1 MLFRSNFECGNAT
14 SNANNTLNGV
24 YTFLISNDNT
34 NELQFTGK
42 LDGFPVHLR
51 GSVLSANKLFAVL
64 ATLNATYMCTFNKVS
79 RKFEIM
85 DILNNQPRAIGIDLQ
100 DNVWVIYTAYEV
112 DMYSLTIPTKVN
124 ILFEK
129 GSYQYQGS
137 DINSYLSIEAYNYNG
152 NNVEVDLELTLR
164 GNAIFSATGNKTC
177 NINTG
182 TNGEKQVPIK
192 VTGPGTLSVYTK
204 VSI

>member
-1 MLFRSNFECGNAT
+1 MLFRS
-14 SNANNTLNGV
+14 
-24 YTFLISNDNT
+24 
-34 NELQFTGK
+34 
-42 LDGFPVHLR
+42 
-51 GSVLSANKLFAVL
+51 
-64 ATLNATYMCTFNKVS
+64 
-79 RKFEIM
+79 
-85 DILNNQPRAIGIDLQ
+85 IGIDLQ
-100 DNVWVIYTAYEV
+100 DNVWVINTAYEV